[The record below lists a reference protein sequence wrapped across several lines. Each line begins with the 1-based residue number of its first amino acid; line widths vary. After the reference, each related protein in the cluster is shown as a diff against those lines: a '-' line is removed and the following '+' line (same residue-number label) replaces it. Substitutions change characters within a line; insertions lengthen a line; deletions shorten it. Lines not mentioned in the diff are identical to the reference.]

1 LQTWSDEIMMVY
13 QHPEFKMAYE
23 ERGVG
28 KPLLLIHGYPLN
40 RSMWQPQLEGL
51 SSLTRIIAPDLRGFG
66 DSNPMEGI
74 YTMDLLARDCAS
86 LLDHLEITQPVVV
99 CGLSM
104 GGYVAMA
111 FARLYPNRMA
121 GLVLTSTRA
130 GADTPETQAN
140 RLASAEQVL
149 KEGIKPVVDAML
161 PKLLAPDTYTK
172 ETQLVYRVKSI
183 LERTSVAGARGAL
196 LGMKERPDSHQ
207 SLKHLDLPALV
218 IHGEDDQ
225 IIPTSEAQQMHADLK
240 DSWLVILPSSG
251 HLPNLEQP
259 ALFNQALQD
268 FLEKL

>member
-1 LQTWSDEIMMVY
+1 MVMEFA
-13 QHPEFKMAYE
+13 HPEFNMAYE

-40 RSMWQPQLEGL
+40 RSMWQPQLDGL

-66 DSNPMEGI
+66 DSRSVEGI
-74 YTMDLLARDCAS
+74 YSMDLLARDCAM
-86 LLDHLEITQPVVV
+86 LLDHLEISQPVVV

-130 GADTPETQAN
+130 GADSPEIQAN
-140 RLASAEQVL
+140 RLASANQVVA
-149 KEGIKPVVDAML
+149 EGITPVVDAML
-161 PKLLAPDTYTK
+161 PKLWAPTTYTK
-172 ETQLVYRVKSI
+172 DPQLVSRVKSM
-183 LERTSVAGARGAL
+183 LESTSVAGARGAL
-196 LGMKERPDSHQ
+196 LGMKERPDSRE

-225 IIPTSEAQQMHADLK
+225 IIPISEAQQMYADLK
-240 DSWLVILPSSG
+240 DASLIILPSSG

-259 ALFNQALQD
+259 VLFNQAMLD
-268 FLEKL
+268 FLE